1 MGKLYGCNNSY
12 DYRIFNLDFWY
23 SFRLFFFGNQEESS
37 ICFVRGFTCNA
48 FICHCIS
55 FNDISQNNNNIAREI
70 LMNGTE
76 VKITFYI
83 GDHTLEEIISLT
95 DTCEKVEGEDAY
107 IEKFDDVEVKFTQV
121 EQFAQVIY
129 QGIMTTIEQY
139 YNHEGRDST
148 VLAFGSL
155 LVPVAKV
162 DGVRVEPIFKNEIP
176 EENFVTVEEVDD

>member
-1 MGKLYGCNNSY
+1 
-12 DYRIFNLDFWY
+12 
-23 SFRLFFFGNQEESS
+23 
-37 ICFVRGFTCNA
+37 
-48 FICHCIS
+48 
-55 FNDISQNNNNIAREI
+55 
-70 LMNGTE
+70 MNGTE